1 LAELDL
7 SDIFDESDLKEE
19 FVRSS
24 GPGGQNV
31 NKVSTAVQL
40 RIHIDSLML
49 PEFAKLNLIRIA
61 KNLINSDNELII
73 VATETRSQKR
83 NREIAR
89 RKLRVLL
96 RQCFFRPKKRLKTK
110 PTKAARAR
118 RLQDKKRRSEIKKNR
133 KSVGDFNLK
142 NLS

>member
-1 LAELDL
+1 MAELDL

-40 RIHIDSLML
+40 RIHLDSLML

-133 KSVGDFNLK
+133 KSVGDFN
-142 NLS
+142 

>member
-1 LAELDL
+1 MAELDL

>member
-1 LAELDL
+1 MAELDL

-133 KSVGDFNLK
+133 KSVGDFN
-142 NLS
+142 

>member
-1 LAELDL
+1 MAELDL

-96 RQCFFRPKKRLKTK
+96 RQCFLDPKK
-110 PTKAARAR
+110 
-118 RLQDKKRRSEIKKNR
+118 D
-133 KSVGDFNLK
+133 
-142 NLS
+142 